1 MRALLL
7 IDVQKD
13 FLPGGSLA
21 VAEGDQIVP
30 IINACLR
37 KFDLVVATKD
47 WHPPKHESFASQH
60 HGYAVGQ
67 QIDLHGLPQ
76 ILWPDHC
83 IQQTKGSEFSDD
95 LQTSAIDHV
104 AYKGDDPQ
112 VDSYSGFFD
121 NDRRHATGLHDW
133 LQAKG
138 VAELYLAGLA
148 TDYCVKYTA
157 LDAIDLGYR
166 VWLIVDACRGVDLS
180 PGDVNAA
187 LEEMKAHGVTLIQ
200 SADIAP

>member
-7 IDVQKD
+7 IDVQND

-21 VAEGDQIVP
+21 VAEGDQIIP

-47 WHPPKHESFASQH
+47 WHPPEHESFASQH
-60 HGYAVGQ
+60 VGHAVGQ

-83 IQQTKGSEFSDD
+83 VQHSRGSEFSDD
-95 LQTSAIDHV
+95 LQTAAIDHV
-104 AYKGDDPQ
+104 IYKGDDPQ
-112 VDSYSGFFD
+112 IDSYSGFFD
-121 NDRRHATGLHDW
+121 NDRRHATGLHAW

-138 VAELYLAGLA
+138 VTELYIAGLA
-148 TDYCVKYTA
+148 TDYCIKYTA

-166 VWLIVDACRGVDLS
+166 VQLIVDACRGVDLS

-187 LEEMKAHGVTLIQ
+187 LKEMEAHGVKLIQ
-200 SADIAP
+200 SADIAH